1 MCAGSRDPVTA
12 VFVAVDENITQV
24 IVQAELK
31 QGIAGAGN
39 RPTVFVM
46 MIHDKSMSFGA
57 VPEFPVV
64 ICPASGAVLDSQ
76 NIITEAD
83 TDL

>member
-12 VFVAVDENITQV
+12 VFVAVDENVTQV
-24 IVQAELK
+24 IVQAELE
-31 QGIAGAGN
+31 QDIAGTGN

-46 MIHDKSMSFGA
+46 MIYDQTVSHGT

-64 ICPASGAVLDSQ
+64 ICPTSGTVLDSQ